1 MAIRRR
7 SPIHKK
13 AVVLILA
20 ISVFCPFVS
29 AQKALKLPTVEVF
42 GGYSHLRFES
52 TTLGFSDQLNLNGWN
67 VGLSLPDLYEGFGVA
82 VDISGHY
89 APAMEEYNFLIG
101 PQYSYKWKGLGPYA
115 HALFGKARDRLRQ
128 PGSTQ
133 LEPSSL
139 GRAIALGGGLDFQLS
154 DRFSVRAIQADY
166 LTTSVFSGTQ
176 HNIRLSTGV
185 IFRFGKH

>member
-7 SPIHKK
+7 LPIHKK
-13 AVVLILA
+13 AAVLILA

-29 AQKALKLPTVEVF
+29 AQKGLKLPTVEVF
-42 GGYSHLRFES
+42 GGYSQLRFES

-67 VGLSLPDLYEGFGVA
+67 VGLSLPDLYQGFGVA

-101 PQYSYKWKGLGPYA
+101 PQYSYKWKSLRPYG

-128 PGSTQ
+128 PGSTE

-139 GRAIALGGGLDFQLS
+139 GRAIAVGGGLDVQLS
-154 DRFSVRAIQADY
+154 DKFLVRAIQADY

-176 HNIRLSTGV
+176 HNIRISTGV

>member
-1 MAIRRR
+1 
-7 SPIHKK
+7 
-13 AVVLILA
+13 
-20 ISVFCPFVS
+20 
-29 AQKALKLPTVEVF
+29 
-42 GGYSHLRFES
+42 
-52 TTLGFSDQLNLNGWN
+52 
-67 VGLSLPDLYEGFGVA
+67 
-82 VDISGHY
+82 
-89 APAMEEYNFLIG
+89 MEEYNFLIG
-101 PQYSYKWKGLGPYA
+101 PQYSYKWKGLRPYG

-139 GRAIALGGGLDFQLS
+139 ARAIALGGGLDFQLS
-154 DRFSVRAIQADY
+154 DKFSVRAIQADY